1 MQRVQRYRA
10 RQGQKMMEYTNSQI
24 IAIIDEVI
32 HSERR
37 MVDGIYFEQLAEEF
51 DLSTQRIKAIVYKA
65 QKKIIKYL

>member
-1 MQRVQRYRA
+1 
-10 RQGQKMMEYTNSQI
+10 MMEYTNSQI

-32 HSERR
+32 HSERDRQILKRR